1 MDWKVFMT
9 TFGVLFL
16 AELGDKTQ
24 LAVIT
29 MTTQTAKPVWV
40 FLGATAALCVVTLLG
55 VIFGHVIH
63 QWVPAAILRKV
74 AASIFIII
82 GLVMFLGKF

>member
-1 MDWKVFMT
+1 MDWKVLLT

-29 MTTQTAKPVWV
+29 MTSQTSKPLGV
-40 FLGATAALCVVTLLG
+40 FLGATAALSVVTLLG
-55 VIFGHVIH
+55 VIFGHLVT
-63 QWVPAAILRKV
+63 QWVPAYVLKK
-74 AASIFIII
+74 AAAALFVGI
-82 GLVMFLGKF
+82 GLIMFFGKF